1 MANLRVL
8 APRWRPWAGRWPLCL
23 RRRETTPP
31 SALLPPPPPPP
42 PGAPVTVHARQ
53 LLAQRLA
60 AELHAALEPGRAS
73 GALPSSPTAELLVVD
88 RGADVV
94 AALAHDWGYEPLA
107 ADVLGVGASG
117 AGAVFE
123 YAADAGGSKY
133 ARAARLDARSDP
145 LWADLRGAHFGSAS
159 AAIASRLDEFR
170 AAHPGAG
177 GGGGGNGTDPPPLD
191 PRALRSLAAAL
202 PQYRDTLARL
212 TTHVE
217 LASRLAAAVDSGR
230 LVDAGRL
237 EQALALGTA
246 GSKDVISALAAP
258 GPPFPSDVKLRL
270 LLLYAATHPGRMD
283 AAKEAQWAKLAR
295 LPPSD
300 VAAAFS
306 GLEAL
311 GVPVHRRQ
319 GVTFPKPPKR
329 SAAGGADGLDVAGV
343 APRVGDWFEAM
354 AAGTLDETAFPH
366 VVPPDT
372 DDGTLPS
379 QPSRL
384 ASRLASGAVGRT
396 GSVRT
401 SHSTAGWAARARPG
415 GAGPGARR
423 GRPLYIFIAGGVT
436 RGEARAAAA
445 AGVRLGR
452 PCVVGGCAVV
462 TGGGAVDA
470 LKGLGRLDYS
480 HEI

>member
-1 MANLRVL
+1 M
-8 APRWRPWAGRWPLCL
+8 
-23 RRRETTPP
+23 
-31 SALLPPPPPPP
+31 
-42 PGAPVTVHARQ
+42 HARQ

-117 AGAVFE
+117 AAAVFE
-123 YAADAGGSKY
+123 YAADAGGSKS

-145 LWADLRGAHFGSAS
+145 LWADLRGTHFGNAS

-177 GGGGGNGTDPPPLD
+177 GGQSNGDTAPLD

-217 LASRLAAAVDSGR
+217 LASRLAAAVDSGM

-258 GPPFPSDVKLRL
+258 GPPFPADVKLRL
-270 LLLYAATHPGRMD
+270 LLLYVATHPGRMD

-319 GVTFPKPPKR
+319 GVTLPKPAKR
-329 SAAGGADGLDVAGV
+329 AAAGGADGLDVAGV

-354 AAGTLDETAFPH
+354 AGGALDEAAFPH

-372 DDGTLPS
+372 DDASLPG

-401 SHSTAGWAARARPG
+401 SHSTAGWAARAR
-415 GAGPGARR
+415 ARGAR
-423 GRPLYIFIAGGVT
+423 
-436 RGEARAAAA
+436 ARAPAEGAPSTSSSRAA
-445 AGVRLGR
+445 
-452 PCVVGGCAVV
+452 
-462 TGGGAVDA
+462 
-470 LKGLGRLDYS
+470 
-480 HEI
+480 